1 MRPADVPARPLLVDT
16 NVVSQIALR
25 EGRWEEF
32 SALIGARPRYI
43 NFAILGELATFTRML
58 ALAVEKRT
66 AMVAALN
73 DWEVLEE
80 QMGRVAWEW
89 ARLRALTRQELTVN
103 DFERRQNDTW
113 IAASALS
120 YDPPLPI
127 VTANLDDFQLLAAAD
142 PNILLIHPDLE

>member
-16 NVVSQIALR
+16 NVVSQIVLR

-43 NFAILGELATFTRML
+43 SFAILGELATFTRMP

-66 AMVAALN
+66 AMVAALK

-80 QMGRVAWEW
+80 QMGRVAWGQVCARW
-89 ARLRALTRQELTVN
+89 AETLAAAH
-103 DFERRQNDTW
+103 
-113 IAASALS
+113 AASA
-120 YDPPLPI
+120 
-127 VTANLDDFQLLAAAD
+127 VRFC
-142 PNILLIHPDLE
+142 HR